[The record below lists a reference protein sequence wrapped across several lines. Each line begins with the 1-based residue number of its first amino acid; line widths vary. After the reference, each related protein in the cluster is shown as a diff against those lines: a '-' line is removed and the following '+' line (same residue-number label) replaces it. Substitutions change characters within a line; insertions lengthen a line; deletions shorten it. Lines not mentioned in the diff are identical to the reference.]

1 MREAGS
7 PRVTNMVLLGAC
19 TPFLGIGYERVQE
32 SIREIFCHKG
42 DNIVSMN
49 LRALAAGKGIADKT
63 A

>member
-1 MREAGS
+1 M
-7 PRVTNMVLLGAC
+7 TNMVLQGAC
-19 TPFLGIGYERVQE
+19 IPFLGIGYERMQE